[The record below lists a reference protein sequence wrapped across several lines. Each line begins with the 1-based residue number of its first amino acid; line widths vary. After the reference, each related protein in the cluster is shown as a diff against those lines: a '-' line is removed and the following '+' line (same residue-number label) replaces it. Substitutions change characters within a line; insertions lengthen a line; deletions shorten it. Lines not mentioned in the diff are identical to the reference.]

1 MNKLQVENQMSSS
14 PSVLKKFSSA
24 FGALMLSASLSI
36 APVQAA
42 DDEILNSSY
51 DIARELFSAYNE
63 LFAAHWQKEQGST
76 VEIKQSHGG
85 SSRQAQAII
94 QGLRAD
100 VVTYNQVTDVDILH
114 QRGKLIPADWRERL
128 PNASSP
134 YYSTMAFLVRKGNPK
149 NIQNW
154 DDLARSDVSS
164 VLPNPKTSGNG
175 RYTYL
180 AALGYAQKTFGD
192 DEAKIDQYLRTFLG
206 NVAVFDTGGRGAT
219 TTFVERGIGDVLLTF
234 ESEVNNVLT
243 EYPDGGYEV
252 VVPKISFLAE
262 FPVTWIDRN
271 VQRNKTEDLAKAY
284 LQHLYSEDAQR
295 LIAGFNYR
303 VHNEKVQ
310 AEFTERFPDLQLLP
324 IEEIAGSWENAMEIH
339 FSSGGKLDQLQR
351 R

>member
-1 MNKLQVENQMSSS
+1 MTGKLSILGR
-14 PSVLKKFSSA
+14 LKSA
-24 FGALMLSASLSI
+24 AGMLALSAGMVI
-36 APVQAA
+36 TPAQAA
-42 DDEILNSSY
+42 DQEILNSSY

-63 LFAAHWQKEQGST
+63 LFSKHWQEESGKT
-76 VEIKQSHGG
+76 IEIKQSHGG

-114 QRGKLIPADWRERL
+114 ERGNLIPEDWRERL

-154 DDLARSDVSS
+154 DDLAREGVTS

-180 AALGYAQKTFGD
+180 AALGYAQKTFAG
-192 DEAKIDQYLRTFLG
+192 DEAKIAEFLKTVLG

-219 TTFVERGIGDVLLTF
+219 TTFVERDIGDVLLTF
-234 ESEVNNVLT
+234 ESEVNNIVAQ
-243 EYPDGGYEV
+243 YPDGGYEV
-252 VVPKISFLAE
+252 VVPKVSFLAE
-262 FPVTWIDRN
+262 MPVTWIDRN
-271 VQRNKTEDLAKAY
+271 IERNGSEAVSKAY
-284 LQHLYSEDAQR
+284 LEYLYSEPAQR
-295 LIAGFNYR
+295 LIAGFFYR
-303 VHNEKVQ
+303 VHNEKVSE
-310 AEFTERFPDLQLLP
+310 EFADQFPQVELLS
-324 IEEIAGSWENAMEIH
+324 IEDIAGDWQNAMKVH
-339 FSSGGKLDQLQR
+339 FASGGQLDQLQR